1 MKRVPVIL
9 TGVVY
14 PRKETSMDINRFM
27 AGLIRRNPGQLEFH
41 QAVYEVA
48 DKVLPFM
55 KTNKKYLNQSI
66 LERMTVPDRIIIF
79 RVCWEDDK
87 GNIRVN
93 KGYRVQFNNAIGPYK
108 GGLRFDKTVNLSIL
122 KFLGFDQTFKNAL
135 TTLPMGGA
143 KGGADFNPKGKS
155 DREVMRFCQAFMTE
169 LYRHIGR
176 NVDIP
181 AGDIGCG
188 TREISYLFGQ
198 YKRLTNEFTGVLTGK
213 GLAFGGS
220 PIRTEASGYGCVYFA
235 EQMLAREQQSLKGK
249 VCLVSGAG
257 NVAQHTVEKLVDV
270 GAKVVTMSDSLG
282 FIYDPSGITREKL
295 KFIMDLKNNKRGH
308 ISEYAKKFSCKYYEG
323 LKPWKI
329 RCDAVFPCATQ
340 NEISEKDAR
349 ILLKNGCKLV
359 CEGANMP
366 SELNAVRLFQHA
378 RIFYAPS
385 KAANAGGVA
394 VSGLEMT
401 QNSMRLTWTREEVEE
416 RLKEIMMKIHE
427 QCIEYGKDKDGYV
440 DYAKG
445 ASIAAFIK
453 VSDAM
458 LAYGI
463 V

>member
-1 MKRVPVIL
+1 
-9 TGVVY
+9 
-14 PRKETSMDINRFM
+14 MDLNRFM
-27 AGLIRRNPGQLEFH
+27 AGLIRRNPGQTEFH
-41 QAVYEVA
+41 QAVYEAA

-55 KTNKKYLNQSI
+55 KTNKKYLKQSI

-93 KGYRVQFNNAIGPYK
+93 KGFRVQFSNAIGPYK
-108 GGLRFDKTVNLSIL
+108 GGLRFDRSVNLSIL
-122 KFLGFDQTFKNAL
+122 KFLGFEQVFKNAL

-155 DREVMRFCQAFMTE
+155 DREVMRFCHAFMTE
-169 LYRHIGR
+169 LHRHIGR

-220 PIRTEASGYGCVYFA
+220 PIRIEATGYGCVYFA
-235 EQMLAREQQSLKGK
+235 EEMLARKKQALEGK
-249 VCLVSGAG
+249 KCVVSGSG
-257 NVAQHTVEKLVDV
+257 NVAQYTVEKLIKV
-270 GAKVVTMSDSLG
+270 GAKVVTMSDSTG
-282 FIYDPSGITREKL
+282 FIYDSEGITLEKL
-295 KFIMDLKNNKRGH
+295 KFIMDVKNNKRGH
-308 ISEYAKKFSCKYYEG
+308 ISEYAKKFSCKFYEG
-323 LKPWKI
+323 MKPWKVS
-329 RCDAVFPCATQ
+329 CDAAFPCATQ

-349 ILLKNGCKLV
+349 MLVKNGCILV
-359 CEGANMP
+359 CEGSNMP
-366 SELNAVRLFQHA
+366 CELNATKVFEQAKIL
-378 RIFYAPS
+378 YAPG

-401 QNSMRLTWTREEVEE
+401 QNSMRLTWTRDEVDE
-416 RLKEIMMKIHE
+416 RLREIMKRIHE
-427 QCIEYGKDKDGYV
+427 QCVQYGKDKDGHV
-440 DYAKG
+440 DYVRG
-445 ASIAAFIK
+445 ANIAGFIK